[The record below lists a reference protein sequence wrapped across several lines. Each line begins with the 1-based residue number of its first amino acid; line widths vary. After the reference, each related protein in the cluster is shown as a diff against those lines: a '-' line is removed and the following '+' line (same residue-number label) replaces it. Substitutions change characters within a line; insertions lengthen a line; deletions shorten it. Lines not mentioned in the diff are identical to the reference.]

1 MRMII
6 SPAKKMR
13 TDPDGLAAVGL
24 PRFRDKAERVKQALQ
39 RLTAEELPF
48 IVGVDATPPALDA
61 MEEGAL
67 KGTVQNDAAGQAR
80 ALVELACALACGE
93 KPEGAVELTDGKYV
107 WLSYAT
113 VTQDNLADFR
123 SS

>member
-1 MRMII
+1 M
-6 SPAKKMR
+6 
-13 TDPDGLAAVGL
+13 
-24 PRFRDKAERVKQALQ
+24 ALGAIDACLDAG
-39 RLTAEELPF
+39 LTAEELPF

-123 SS
+123 SP